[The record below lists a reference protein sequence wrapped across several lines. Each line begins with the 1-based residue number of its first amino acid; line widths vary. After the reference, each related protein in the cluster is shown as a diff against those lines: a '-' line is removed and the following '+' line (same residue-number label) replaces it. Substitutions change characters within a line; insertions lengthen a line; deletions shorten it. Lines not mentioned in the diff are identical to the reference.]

1 MSTIALYTHIG
12 IYTTKKKK
20 TKKLSHFADFEQV
33 RIEISHFADFE
44 QVK

>member
-20 TKKLSHFADFEQV
+20 KKLSHFADFEQV